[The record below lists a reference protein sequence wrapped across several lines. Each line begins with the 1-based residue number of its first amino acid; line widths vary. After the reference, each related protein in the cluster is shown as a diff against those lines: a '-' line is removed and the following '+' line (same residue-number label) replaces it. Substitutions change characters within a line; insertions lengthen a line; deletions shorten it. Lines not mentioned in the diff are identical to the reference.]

1 MKTLNGRAWK
11 FGDMVTTDHIC
22 PGRYFHLRTNLPEL
36 AKHTL
41 EDARADY
48 AKNVKPGDIVVAG
61 RNFGMGSSREH
72 APVVI
77 KVSGASAIVAK
88 SFARIFYRNAVNI
101 GLPVVICDTSRIEDG
116 DELSIDLEA
125 GKLVNKTKKFEIKF
139 APMPAAMMDILS
151 EGGLIPYIQ
160 KHGDLK
166 I

>member
-1 MKTLNGRAWK
+1 MKISGRTWK
-11 FGDMVTTDHIC
+11 FGDSITTDHIC

-48 AKNVKPGDIVVAG
+48 APNVKKGDIIVAG

-77 KVSGASAIVAK
+77 KLSGASAVLAK
-88 SFARIFYRNAVNI
+88 SFARIFYRNSINI
-101 GLPVVICDTSRIEDG
+101 GLPVIICDTDKIEEG
-116 DELSIDLEA
+116 NTITIDFATGKIVNETNGLEISFPPIPP
-125 GKLVNKTKKFEIKF
+125 V
-139 APMPAAMMDILS
+139 MMKILS
-151 EGGLIPYIQ
+151 EGGLVDYIR
-160 KHGDLK
+160 KHDGLK

>member
-48 AKNVKPGDIVVAG
+48 AKNVKQGDIVVAG

-77 KVSGASAIVAK
+77 KVSGASAVVA
-88 SFARIFYRNAVNI
+88 
-101 GLPVVICDTSRIEDG
+101 
-116 DELSIDLEA
+116 
-125 GKLVNKTKKFEIKF
+125 
-139 APMPAAMMDILS
+139 
-151 EGGLIPYIQ
+151 
-160 KHGDLK
+160 
-166 I
+166 

>member
-22 PGRYFHLRTNLPEL
+22 PGRFFHLRTNLPEL

-77 KVSGASAIVAK
+77 KLSGASAVVAE

-116 DELSIDLEA
+116 DELSIDLES
-125 GKLVNKTKKFEIKF
+125 GKLVDKTKKFEIKF
-139 APMPAAMMDILS
+139 APMPSAMMGILS
-151 EGGLIPYIQ
+151 EGGLVPYIQ